1 MAKTIQQDA
10 LIIYHIPLTPTRFAM
25 NYRLPACTLAVAL
38 LLSMSLWVGC
48 DSVEDNGP
56 DTASTEWVGTWNVLS
71 TTVQT
76 DIGEITTGYDELG
89 RSVYWT
95 LGTDRVEEI
104 SAMDGMEGCG
114 RVRSNVLA
122 VNGRVVT
129 LDNGLHVYDVEYVVS
144 GDQLTATVV
153 ASDDEPDLV
162 GARWEA
168 VAVDGEARTLAGC

>member
-1 MAKTIQQDA
+1 MRHNAFGVDH
-10 LIIYHIPLTPTRFAM
+10 LPLTQILFAM
-25 NYRLPACTLAVAL
+25 SYRLSGSALVLVL

-48 DSVEDNGP
+48 DLVEDNGP
-56 DTASTEWVGTWNVLS
+56 DTASAEWVGTWNVLS

-76 DIGEITTGYDELG
+76 EIGEITTGYDELG
-89 RSVYWT
+89 LSVYWT

-104 SAMDGMEGCG
+104 SAVDGTEGCG

-129 LDNGLHVYDVEYVVS
+129 LDNGLYVYDIEYVVS

>member
-1 MAKTIQQDA
+1 
-10 LIIYHIPLTPTRFAM
+10 M

-38 LLSMSLWVGC
+38 LLSISLMTGC
-48 DSVEDNGP
+48 DSSDSDEP
-56 DTASTEWVGTWNVLS
+56 DAASAPWVGTWNVLS

-76 DIGEITTGYDELG
+76 DVGEITTVYDELG
-89 RSVYWT
+89 QSVYWT

-104 SAMDGMEGCG
+104 SAVDGTEGCG
-114 RVRSNVLA
+114 QVRSNVLA

-129 LDNGLHVYDVEYVVS
+129 LDNGLYVFDIEYVVS